1 MPWAP
6 ASGRPNP
13 DDDACPSDG
22 GWQPVIELML
32 PALVASLILV
42 GIHGYLGIHIIA
54 RGVIFVDLA
63 LAQVAALGWAA
74 AGLGLGAWVGA
85 AIGLSAETASYLVGL
100 VATLI
105 AAALLSL
112 TRMENDRVPQE
123 AIIGIVYVV
132 ASAATILLAAQA
144 PRGSEHVEHLLT
156 GSLLW
161 VTWPSI
167 AKTAVVYG
175 VLGAIHWALRHRFL
189 TISLHPARA
198 KEKGWK
204 VAAWDFLFYALFGV
218 VVTSSVAIAG
228 VLLVFSFLVIPAVIA
243 FLFAHTPGKMLA
255 IAWITGTLATVLG
268 LVVSYETDLPTGPVV
283 VCAFALALVVSFV
296 VRRLAGRAAV
306 A

>member
-1 MPWAP
+1 MI
-6 ASGRPNP
+6 
-13 DDDACPSDG
+13 D
-22 GWQPVIELML
+22 LML
-32 PALVASLILV
+32 PAFVASLILV

-85 AIGLSAETASYLVGL
+85 AVGLSPENAGYLIGLC
-100 VATLI
+100 ATLV

-112 TRMENDRVPQE
+112 TRMENERVPQE

-161 VTWPSI
+161 VTWPTI
-167 AKTAVVYG
+167 VKTAIVYG
-175 VLGAIHWALRHRFL
+175 ALGIGHWFLRRRFL
-189 TISLHPARA
+189 TISLDPETARA
-198 KEKGWK
+198 KGW
-204 VAAWDFLFYALFGV
+204 VVSWWDFLFYAMFGV

-243 FLFAHTPGKMLA
+243 FLFARTPGRMLT
-255 IAWITGTLATVLG
+255 IAWVSGVAATIIGLA
-268 LVVSYETDLPTGPVV
+268 VSFKSDLPTGPVV
-283 VCAFALALVVSFV
+283 VCAFALVLIVAFV
-296 VRRLAGRAAV
+296 IRRLAPHLAV
-306 A
+306 T

>member
-1 MPWAP
+1 M
-6 ASGRPNP
+6 
-13 DDDACPSDG
+13 
-22 GWQPVIELML
+22 IELML

-74 AGLGLGAWVGA
+74 ASLGLGVWVGTA
-85 AIGLSAETASYLVGL
+85 VGLSPDNAGYLIGLL
-100 VATLI
+100 ATLI
-105 AAALLSL
+105 AAALLSI
-112 TRMENDRVPQE
+112 TRMEDERVPQE

-161 VTWPSI
+161 VTWPTI
-167 AKTAVVYG
+167 AKTAIVYG
-175 VLGAIHWALRHRFL
+175 LLGISHWLLRRRFL
-189 TISLHPARA
+189 TISLDPETART
-198 KEKGWK
+198 KGWA
-204 VAAWDFLFYALFGV
+204 VRWWDFLFYALFGV

-243 FLFAHTPGKMLA
+243 FLFARTAGRMLM
-255 IAWITGTLATVLG
+255 IAWFSGTAATVLG
-268 LVVSYETDLPTGPVV
+268 LVVSYKSDLPTGPVV
-283 VCAFALALVVSFV
+283 VCAFALVLILAFV
-296 VRRLAGRAAV
+296 LRRLTPRLAAT
-306 A
+306 